1 MSAWLTLVRP
11 PVHRSSVAYVA
22 TVACARAFRWWSTS
36 TPSGTFF
43 FVFPLCERGAMAFRQ
58 LALDGRE
65 LAANR
70 GARAGGDA
78 VVAGVMALLVA
89 R

>member
-22 TVACARAFRWWSTS
+22 TLARARAFRWWSTS

-43 FVFPLCERGAMAFRQ
+43 FVFALCERG
-58 LALDGRE
+58 
-65 LAANR
+65 ANR